1 MARLDKYL
9 ELNDKVNSIINHT
22 LEELEEDERIQD
34 NEIEASMWEKM
45 WDDIEQTE
53 RYYNNRYW

>member
-1 MARLDKYL
+1 MSRLNEYL
-9 ELNDKVNSIINHT
+9 ELNDTVNSIINHT
-22 LEELEEDERIQD
+22 LEENKRIQD
-34 NEIEASMWEKM
+34 NEIEALMWEKM

>member
-1 MARLDKYL
+1 MPRLDKYL

-22 LEELEEDERIQD
+22 LKENERIQD
-34 NEIEASMWEKM
+34 NEIEALMWEKM

>member
-1 MARLDKYL
+1 MSRLDKYL
-9 ELNDKVNSIINHT
+9 ELNDKANSIINHT
-22 LEELEEDERIQD
+22 LEENERIQD
-34 NEIEASMWEKM
+34 NEIEALMWEKM

>member
-1 MARLDKYL
+1 MARLNEYL
-9 ELNDKVNSIINHT
+9 ELNDTVNSIINHA
-22 LEELEEDERIQD
+22 LEENERIQD
-34 NEIEASMWEKM
+34 NETEALMWEKM

>member
-9 ELNDKVNSIINHT
+9 ELNDKVNSIINRT
-22 LEELEEDERIQD
+22 LEEDERIQD

>member
-22 LEELEEDERIQD
+22 LEENERIQD
-34 NEIEASMWEKM
+34 SETEALKE
-45 WDDIEQTE
+45 E
-53 RYYNNRYW
+53 N

>member
-1 MARLDKYL
+1 MSRLDEYF

-22 LEELEEDERIQD
+22 LEENERIQD
-34 NEIEASMWEKM
+34 NEIEALMWEKM

-53 RYYNNRYW
+53 KYYNNRYW

>member
-1 MARLDKYL
+1 MSRLDEYF

-22 LEELEEDERIQD
+22 LEEDGKIQD
-34 NEIEASMWEKM
+34 NEIEALMWEKM

-53 RYYNNRYW
+53 RYYERRF

>member
-1 MARLDKYL
+1 MSRLDEYF

-22 LEELEEDERIQD
+22 LEENERIQD
-34 NEIEASMWEKM
+34 SETESLMWEKM

>member
-1 MARLDKYL
+1 MSRLNEYL
-9 ELNDKVNSIINHT
+9 ELNDTVNSIINHT
-22 LEELEEDERIQD
+22 LEENERIQD
-34 NEIEASMWEKM
+34 SETEALMWEKM

>member
-1 MARLDKYL
+1 MSRLDEYF

-22 LEELEEDERIQD
+22 LEENERIQD
-34 NEIEASMWEKM
+34 NEIEALMWEKM